1 MYYYSYS
8 TNSNYSSFAE
18 KDGIYSLF
26 LGVPGFVKEDIEVS
40 IEEPDYVMIKGASKE
55 FGEFETTKILPE
67 DIDIETVKAS
77 VKNGV
82 LEITAQKSK
91 VQKGRKIR
99 IT

>member
-18 KDGIYSLF
+18 KDGIYSLS
-26 LGVPGFVKEDIEVS
+26 LGVPGFVKEDIEIS
-40 IEEPDYVMIKGASKE
+40 IEEPDYVIIRGNSKE
-55 FGEFETTKILPE
+55 FGEFETAKILPE
-67 DIDIETVKAS
+67 DVDIESVKAS

-82 LEITAQKSK
+82 LQITAQKSK
-91 VQKGRKIR
+91 AQKGRKIQ